1 MRPEFTAVSYT
12 WADSD
17 GNRSLSEEIF
27 LGDSWIPLPITPN
40 CAAAL
45 NRLRSG
51 HQVQTFWIDSICINQ
66 LSTDEKSHQVRL
78 MRDIFSR
85 ATSVT
90 IFLGA
95 DEDTQDARLL
105 KRTSDSLFYSG
116 NQDDIIWDAPR
127 DHVAVRTL
135 FDRPYWSRV
144 WVVQEVLLSK
154 KAIVVLGK
162 TAVPLQLLLKA
173 RLIENDGNTRLFN
186 VPPWLQLGR
195 ALPIGDFHGLSK
207 LLTETSTCLAT
218 DPKDMVFALLGLV
231 QGAHLEGLVADYSKS
246 IHEIRIG
253 IAAYFLIRHGQ
264 TNILKSAVFDARQN
278 ERLIPGSPSWVP
290 SWDPDSHSKQIFA
303 DSIDAR
309 CWTDLKRSTIV
320 DDWAR
325 MLRCYSTIRPGDT
338 NTTPLRH
345 TRINASSFR
354 VMKGTGALLVGAYPM
369 LQIGP
374 TPFGGAF
381 KYRSVANRSALL
393 IPSAS
398 VTRWGI
404 YVVRQQLDKDLEFG
418 KPGDWIVEIPGCDD
432 FFLLREIPS
441 LSGAYRLSAVCGL
454 AIAVS
459 FVDVWLPDGELPQ
472 PTDESLP
479 PKQSDDELISRLIIF
494 DPHQLQFLA
503 DWEAFAPYGT
513 TFGPSSEQSDSSRA
527 QPQSSAA
534 SLSEK
539 DRRQYAQWAERISE
553 NPLRA
558 TQPTSFEDSLKNV
571 AIYLDQWQDLDLWNK
586 IVSELEAVSWAGLI
600 EALVE
605 IKIELMPEHPAEDQ
619 VAGIKHDQSLRAAGS
634 LKAMTA
640 KLRNLLL
647 LELTSRG
654 TSLQPAGIMDAL
666 GPLLQAVDEADAST
680 ILEVFKT
687 RENEIE
693 KNLRKLE
700 SHFEFMRDSLRHC
713 YGIRD
718 KFSQRQLL
726 KHLYRRAELRNFLI
740 Y

>member
-27 LGDSWIPLPITPN
+27 LGDWWIPLPITPN

-51 HQVQTFWIDSICINQ
+51 HQAQTFWIDSICINQ
-66 LSTDEKSHQVRL
+66 VSTEEKSHQVRL

-105 KRTSDSLFYSG
+105 KRTSESLFYSG
-116 NQDDIIWDAPR
+116 CQEDIIWDALR
-127 DHVAVRTL
+127 DHVAVRAL

-154 KAIVVLGK
+154 KATVLLGK
-162 TAVPLQLLLKA
+162 TAVPLQSLLKA
-173 RLIENDGNTRLFN
+173 RLLEHDGSTRLFN

-231 QGAHLEGLVADYSKS
+231 QGAHLEGLVADYSRS
-246 IHEIRIG
+246 IYEIRIG

-264 TNILKSAVFDARQN
+264 INILKSAVFDARQN
-278 ERLIPGSPSWVP
+278 ESLIPGSPSWIP
-290 SWDPDSHSKQIFA
+290 SWDPVFHNKQNFA
-303 DSIDAR
+303 DSIDEW
-309 CWTDLKRSTIV
+309 CWTDLKRSTLG

-325 MLRCYSTIRPGDT
+325 MLRCYCTIKPGDT
-338 NTTPLRH
+338 NTTFLRH
-345 TRINASSFR
+345 SRNNASFFR
-354 VMKGTGALLVGAYPM
+354 VLKGTGALLVGAYPL

-374 TPFGGAF
+374 APFRGAF
-381 KYRSVANRSALL
+381 KYRSVAARSALL
-393 IPSAS
+393 TPSAS
-398 VTRWGI
+398 VAQWGI
-404 YVVRQQLDKDLEFG
+404 YIARQQLDRDLEFSN
-418 KPGDWIVEIPGCDD
+418 PGDWIVEIPGCDD
-432 FFLLREIPS
+432 LFLLREIPS
-441 LSGAYRLSAVCGL
+441 VSGAYRISAVCGL

-459 FVDVWLPDGELPQ
+459 FVDVWLPDGELP
-472 PTDESLP
+472 PPVDGSFP
-479 PKQSDDELISRLIIF
+479 PKQSDDELISCLIIF

-503 DWEAFAPYGT
+503 DWEASAPYGT
-513 TFGPSSEQSDSSRA
+513 KFGPSSEMSDSSRA
-527 QPQSSAA
+527 QSSV

-539 DRRQYAQWAERISE
+539 DMRQYTQWAKRISE

-558 TQPTSFEDSLKNV
+558 TQPTSYEDTLKNV
-571 AIYLDQWQDLDLWNK
+571 TVYLDQWQDMGLWDK
-586 IVSELEAVSWAGLI
+586 IVSELEAVSWAGLLK
-600 EALVE
+600 ALVE
-605 IKIELMPEHPAEDQ
+605 IKSGLMPEHPAEDQ
-619 VAGIKHDQSLRAAGS
+619 VAGVKHDQSFRDAEILRA
-634 LKAMTA
+634 LTA
-640 KLRNLLL
+640 RLRHLLE
-647 LELTSRG
+647 LELTSHG

-666 GPLLQAVDEADAST
+666 EPLLQAVDEADTST
-680 ILEVFKT
+680 ILEVFKA
-687 RENEIE
+687 REDEIE
-693 KNLRKLE
+693 KNLKKLE
-700 SHFEFMRDSLRHC
+700 SHFQFMRDSLKNC

-726 KHLYRRAELRNFLI
+726 KHLYRRSELRNFLI

>member
-51 HQVQTFWIDSICINQ
+51 HQAHTFWVDSICIDQ

-95 DEDTQDARLL
+95 DEDTQDARLM
-105 KRTSDSLFYSG
+105 KRTNDSLFYSS
-116 NQDDIIWDAPR
+116 NQEDIQWDAPR
-127 DHVAVRTL
+127 DHMAVRAL

-173 RLIENDGNTRLFN
+173 RLLEHDGSTRLFN
-186 VPPWLQLGR
+186 VPRWLQLGT
-195 ALPIGDFHGLSK
+195 ALPIGDFQGLSK

-231 QGAHLEGLVADYSKS
+231 QGSHLEGLVADYSKS

-264 TNILKSAVFDARQN
+264 SNILKSAVVVRWQS
-278 ERLIPGSPSWVP
+278 ERLVPGSPSWVP
-290 SWDPDSHSKQIFA
+290 SWDPDSHSKNIFA
-303 DSIDAR
+303 DSIDAW
-309 CWTDLKRSTIV
+309 CWTDLKRSTII

-325 MLRCYSTIRPGDT
+325 MLRCYSTMRPEDT

-345 TRINASSFR
+345 TRISASSFR
-354 VMKGTGALLVGAYPM
+354 VMKGTGALLVGAYPL

-374 TPFGGAF
+374 SPFGGAF

-398 VTRWGI
+398 VAQWGI
-404 YVVRQQLDKDLEFG
+404 YVARQQLDRDLEFG
-418 KPGDWIVEIPGCDD
+418 RPGDLIVEIPGCDD
-432 FFLLREIPS
+432 FFLLAEIPS
-441 LSGAYRLSAVCGL
+441 LSGVYRISAVCGL

-459 FVDVWLPDGELPQ
+459 FVEVWLPDGELPQ
-472 PTDESLP
+472 PTNGSFP
-479 PKQSDDELISRLIIF
+479 PKLSADELISRLIIF

-503 DWEAFAPYGT
+503 DWEALAPHGT
-513 TFGPSSEQSDSSRA
+513 TFGLSSEKSDSSRA
-527 QPQSSAA
+527 QLSTA
-534 SLSEK
+534 LSEK
-539 DRRQYAQWAERISE
+539 DIRQYIQWAERISE

-558 TQPTSFEDSLKNV
+558 TQPTSFEDTLKNV
-571 AIYLDQWQDLDLWNK
+571 SIYLDQWQDLDLWNR
-586 IVSELEAVSWAGLI
+586 IVSELEAVSWASLL

-605 IKIELMPEHPAEDQ
+605 IKSGLMPEHPAEDE
-619 VAGIKHDQSLRAAGS
+619 VAGIKHDQSLRAAET
-634 LKAMTA
+634 LRALTA

-647 LELTSRG
+647 VELTSRG
-654 TSLQPAGIMDAL
+654 TSLQPAGTMDAL
-666 GPLLQAVDEADAST
+666 GPLLQAVDEADTST
-680 ILEVFKT
+680 ILEVFKA
-687 RENEIE
+687 RQDEIE
-693 KNLRKLE
+693 KNLKKLE
-700 SHFEFMRDSLRHC
+700 SHFDFMRDSLHNC

-718 KFSQRQLL
+718 KFSQRHLL
-726 KHLYRRAELRNFLI
+726 KHLNRRSELRNFLL